1 MTDTVLLDVDGGV
14 GILTL
19 NRPEAMNAL
28 DSQLT
33 RDFIARAREA
43 EARPDIR
50 CVVLRGAGDMFQ
62 AGGDIKS
69 FHGWIDR
76 EPEHRR
82 AEMQQMIHDMHP
94 TVMTLR
100 GMPKPVVAMVH
111 GAAAG
116 FGVSLMLACD
126 LVMAAEDCVFTL
138 AYANLGTS
146 PDGSSTFT
154 LPREIGLKR
163 AMELA
168 LLADRFDAARA
179 YELGLVNWVVPA
191 AELEAE
197 TMKLARR
204 LAAGP
209 TRAYANTKALLN
221 RSLQSAYEE
230 QLQAELEAFGECA
243 TTEDFVEGV
252 RAFVEKRKP
261 DFTGS

>member
-1 MTDTVLLDVDGGV
+1 MTDTVLLDLDGGV
-14 GILTL
+14 GTLTL
-19 NRPEAMNAL
+19 NRPESMNAL
-28 DSQLT
+28 DPQLT
-33 RDFIARAREA
+33 RDFRARAAEA
-43 EARPDIR
+43 EVDPSIR
-50 CVVLRGAGDMFQ
+50 CLVLRGAGDAFQ

-76 EPEHRR
+76 EPEQRR
-82 AEMQQMIHDMHP
+82 AEMHKMIHDMHP

-100 GMPKPVVAMVH
+100 RMPKPVVAMVH

-116 FGVSLMLACD
+116 FGMSLMLACD
-126 LVMAAEDCVFTL
+126 LVMAAEDCVFTM

-146 PDGSSTFT
+146 PDGSSTYS
-154 LPREIGLKR
+154 LPREVGLKR

-168 LLADRFDAARA
+168 LLAERFDAARA
-179 YELGLVNWVVPA
+179 YELGLVNRVVPA

-221 RSLQSAYEE
+221 RSLQSGYEE

-252 RAFVEKRKP
+252 RAFIEKRKP
-261 DFTGS
+261 DFTGA